1 MKTKY
6 FNFMFFLLV
15 TILISVVAIT
25 SSKCEKQ
32 SDAIE
37 ESKSKNW
44 IDRIKGLGGEHGGG
58 VDWVGSGTWGGWGGP
73 REEGGEGQEERSEGG
88 ENEEFGREGYEGKDG
103 DVETGEPNEDP

>member
-25 SSKCEKQ
+25 SSK

-44 IDRIKGLGGEHGGG
+44 IDRIKDHGGEHGGG
-58 VDWVGSGTWGGWGGP
+58 ADWVGSGTWGGWGGP